1 MELEMAEFFSMVEQH
16 TAIVASFCTILSTIF
31 VGVGY
36 LSGKIGI
43 KAKRRNVRKCLS
55 LQKKECKIVLP
66 TYGQKL
72 YENKTDVPMC
82 DFGDIKAAG
91 NIIDLIRKTG
101 LNQSQEKIFYEEDY
115 SVSIASYN
123 MFYMG
128 GILANKN
135 TLDIFDNKFPDF
147 KLLITDT
154 PHNNPNN
161 VPPKWFKHNDKN
173 GFFWGNPSV
182 DNVSKNI
189 EKKFEV
195 TGNERFAIIVKLSKE
210 DFGGDDHGDVYI
222 LFGQGRTATL
232 AISRYLLSNYYD
244 LYKKVKK
251 KKHFFVAF
259 KVSAVSGEID
269 GSTFLDLTDVMF
281 DKEKK

>member
-1 MELEMAEFFSMVEQH
+1 MAEFFELLEQNA
-16 TAIVASFCTILSTIF
+16 AIVASFCTILSTFF
-31 VGVGY
+31 VGIGY
-36 LSGKIGI
+36 LSGKVGI
-43 KAKRRNVRKCLS
+43 RAKRRNIRKCLM

-66 TYGQKL
+66 TYGKKL
-72 YENKTDVPMC
+72 YDKKTDVPMC

-115 SVSIASYN
+115 SISIASYN

-135 TLDIFDNKFPDF
+135 VLDIFNNKFSKF

-161 VPPKWFKHNDKN
+161 VSSKWFKHNGKN
-173 GFFWGNPSV
+173 GFFWGDSSV
-182 DNVSKNI
+182 DNISEDVK
-189 EKKFEV
+189 EKFEV

-222 LFGQGRTATL
+222 LFGQGRIATL
-232 AISRYLLSNYYD
+232 AISRYMLSNYYD

-269 GSTFLDLTDVMF
+269 GSTFVDLTDAMF
-281 DKEKK
+281 DKAAKE